1 MTISNHANCKS
12 PKSDALG
19 ELTSLMVEQYITHIA
34 APNKPVMDVDRAKST
49 WPGRLYLRY
58 LKRHAWTRALVNHTW
73 VLLSP
78 IFQAVERARLSI
90 RGEDVSLQLITL
102 SSFTGRFGL
111 GKTALTPADEV
122 STPAPGVFPRRDWQH
137 LISPHAQYT
146 FPETFVADISNAS
159 VMGGTNI
166 VIAGHFA
173 IHHDLFNRDLEYTS
187 EELHSRMFVNVAAG
201 SIRLGLSDPA
211 PERMKMAACFV
222 DACAPNYAHWLTEVL
237 PRIALFCRNPD
248 YVGVPLIV
256 NENLHA
262 NIMASLDAVVAHR
275 NPLVLLPIGR
285 SITVSQLFVVS
296 CAGYLP
302 FEPRGRHA
310 ASMSHGKFSRH
321 AFEAIRHAC
330 LSGRRPQKTPKR
342 IYLRR
347 NSHVRRLSNSEE
359 IELLLVNLG
368 FTIVDPEKLSFG
380 AQVDL
385 FRGAEVIIGATGAAL
400 ANMIFAE
407 SRPRIGILI
416 SKQENIIYWYWQN
429 IARATGNSVD
439 YIFGANIDPG
449 VSNVHGD
456 FQVPVE
462 HVREFVIELDQGK
475 P

>member
-1 MTISNHANCKS
+1 MTSSDHANLK
-12 PKSDALG
+12 PQKGDARG
-19 ELTSLMVEQYITHIA
+19 ELTSLVAEQYITHIA
-34 APNKPVMDVDRAKST
+34 APAKPVLDVDRAKST
-49 WPGRLYLRY
+49 WPGRLYLRH
-58 LKRHAWTRALVNHTW
+58 LKRYAWASALVNHAW

-78 IFQAVERARLSI
+78 ICQALNRARQSL
-90 RGEDVSLQLITL
+90 REEDAPLQLIGL
-102 SSFTGRFGL
+102 SAYTRRFGL
-111 GKTALTPADEV
+111 ATIALTPADEV
-122 STPAPGVFPRRDWQH
+122 ATPAPGVFPRRDWQH
-137 LISPHAQYT
+137 LISPHDHYS
-146 FPETFVADISNAS
+146 FPETFVSEIREAS

-166 VIAGHFA
+166 VVAGNFA

-201 SIRLGLSDPA
+201 SIKLGVSDPA
-211 PERMKMAACFV
+211 PERMKTAACFV
-222 DACAPNYAHWLTEVL
+222 DASAPNYAHWLTEVL
-237 PRIALFCRNPD
+237 PRIAIFCRNPD
-248 YVGVPLIV
+248 YAGVPLIV
-256 NENLHA
+256 NESLHA
-262 NIMASLDAVVAHR
+262 NIMASLDAVVAHK

-330 LSGRRPQKTPKR
+330 LSGRSPQKTPKR

-359 IELLLVNLG
+359 IESLLVNLG

-400 ANMIFAE
+400 ANMIFAQ

-456 FQVPVE
+456 FQVPLE